1 MKIGILTFHSQT
13 NYGGVLQTYAMQTA
27 LEEMGHEAVVLDR
40 WISENNHPLQS
51 FFSLKLSEQI
61 IMALHCIAGTG
72 MFANLLRCRRTRNF
86 IASYLQL
93 SHFHFRE
100 WSDLPAES
108 YCDLDCIL
116 VGSDQVWHIFGGKFP
131 GVYFLEN
138 MSGVP
143 AISYAASIGMKEIPA
158 SFHKRVLADL
168 KKFHALSVREKTAQQ
183 LLFSLGLDVEHV
195 VDPTLLASE
204 SIWQFFSGRKSRK
217 RLFCYFMEDDLLD
230 IYPVLSNYATESG
243 SIVDIF
249 LNEPYVVRFPNS
261 LDRIRKLLKY
271 GGLRFFGNKRVRL
284 HNDAGPA
291 EFVYYASLATDAVSD
306 SFHALMFSIIFDL
319 NIRILRPEKEVRI
332 FMFSRIEEFSECV
345 AQGTLI
351 SDGLQ
356 AALHSILHDPPVIF
370 DSKKIEEKRKHSS
383 AWLQNVLGSLHAGI

>member
-1 MKIGILTFHSQT
+1 MKIGILTLHSQI
-13 NYGGVLQTYAMQTA
+13 NYGGVLQAYAMQAT
-27 LEEMGHEAVVLDR
+27 LEEMGHEVTVLDR
-40 WISENNHPLQS
+40 WLSPNNSLLKG
-51 FFSLKLSEQI
+51 FFGLKLKEQLKVL
-61 IMALHCIAGTG
+61 LHCITGTG
-72 MFANLLRCRRTRNF
+72 MFANIARCRRTRNF
-86 IASYLQL
+86 IASHLQL
-93 SHFHFRE
+93 SKFHFRE
-100 WSDLPAES
+100 WNDISAEVYS
-108 YCDLDCIL
+108 DLDCIL
-116 VGSDQVWHIFGGKFP
+116 VGSDQVWYILGENFP
-131 GVYFLEN
+131 EAYFLEN
-138 MSGVP
+138 MFGVP
-143 AISYAASIGMKEIPA
+143 AISYAASIGMKKIPA

-183 LLFSLGLDVEHV
+183 LLHSLGLEAEHV
-195 VDPTLLASE
+195 VDPTLLAPK
-204 SIWQFFSGRKSRK
+204 SIWRPFSGRKSQK

-230 IYPVLSNYATESG
+230 IYPILLDYATASG

-249 LNEPYVVRFPNS
+249 LKGPYVVPFPNS
-261 LDRIRKLLKY
+261 SNKIRKLLRYNK
-271 GGLRFFGNKRVRL
+271 LRLSGNKRVRL
-284 HNDAGPA
+284 HNDADPA